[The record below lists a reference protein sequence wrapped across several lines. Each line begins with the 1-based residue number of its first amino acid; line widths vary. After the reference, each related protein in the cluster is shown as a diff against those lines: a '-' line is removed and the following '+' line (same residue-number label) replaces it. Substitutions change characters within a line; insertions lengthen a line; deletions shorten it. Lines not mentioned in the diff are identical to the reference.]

1 MASVIIMP
9 KQGLLMEEG
18 TITKWLAKEGEQT
31 TEGAP
36 LFEME
41 TDKLTITMDSTATG
55 TVLKILHPEGDT
67 VPITQPIAI
76 VGQPGEDIS
85 GLLGGE
91 APAAAP
97 AAAAPEA
104 PTAEAAPAPQPVVEH
119 APGERVFSSPRA
131 RLRAEENGVDI
142 AAVPGSG
149 PDGLVVERDVQNYIA
164 NQPTV
169 TPLAANQARI
179 QGIDL
184 SGLTG
189 TGPNGKITT
198 EDLHIASAAVEPAPA
213 AEPIP
218 GQLTRGTRTEAMSGM
233 RKAIS
238 RNMLTASP
246 PMPRPTTG
254 WWWT

>member
-18 TITKWLAKEGEQT
+18 TITKWLVKEGQQT
-31 TEGAP
+31 TEGTP

-85 GLLGGE
+85 ALLGNAPMDASQTEE
-91 APAAAP
+91 ASAPASAAASAAAP
-97 AAAAPEA
+97 S
-104 PTAEAAPAPQPVVEH
+104 PAVERT
-119 APGERVFSSPRA
+119 PGERVFSSPRA

-149 PDGLVVERDVQNYIA
+149 PDGLVIERDVQ
-164 NQPTV
+164 
-169 TPLAANQARI
+169 
-179 QGIDL
+179 
-184 SGLTG
+184 S
-189 TGPNGKITT
+189 
-198 EDLHIASAAVEPAPA
+198 
-213 AEPIP
+213 
-218 GQLTRGTRTEAMSGM
+218 
-233 RKAIS
+233 
-238 RNMLTASP
+238 
-246 PMPRPTTG
+246 
-254 WWWT
+254 

>member
-104 PTAEAAPAPQPVVEH
+104 PTAEAAPRNLSWSTPPVSVSSPLPEPVSGQRKTAWTSPPPP
-119 APGERVFSSPRA
+119 APGRTAWWWSGTCRTTSP
-131 RLRAEENGVDI
+131 
-142 AAVPGSG
+142 
-149 PDGLVVERDVQNYIA
+149 
-164 NQPTV
+164 T
-169 TPLAANQARI
+169 
-179 QGIDL
+179 
-184 SGLTG
+184 
-189 TGPNGKITT
+189 
-198 EDLHIASAAVEPAPA
+198 
-213 AEPIP
+213 
-218 GQLTRGTRTEAMSGM
+218 
-233 RKAIS
+233 
-238 RNMLTASP
+238 SP
-246 PMPRPTTG
+246 P
-254 WWWT
+254 

>member
-91 APAAAP
+91 APAVALF
-97 AAAAPEA
+97 
-104 PTAEAAPAPQPVVEH
+104 
-119 APGERVFSSPRA
+119 APGAPHRRGRSRPATCRGARPR
-131 RLRAEENGVDI
+131 
-142 AAVPGSG
+142 
-149 PDGLVVERDVQNYIA
+149 
-164 NQPTV
+164 
-169 TPLAANQARI
+169 
-179 QGIDL
+179 
-184 SGLTG
+184 
-189 TGPNGKITT
+189 
-198 EDLHIASAAVEPAPA
+198 
-213 AEPIP
+213 
-218 GQLTRGTRTEAMSGM
+218 
-233 RKAIS
+233 
-238 RNMLTASP
+238 
-246 PMPRPTTG
+246 
-254 WWWT
+254 

>member
-85 GLLGGE
+85 G
-91 APAAAP
+91 
-97 AAAAPEA
+97 
-104 PTAEAAPAPQPVVEH
+104 
-119 APGERVFSSPRA
+119 RRC
-131 RLRAEENGVDI
+131 
-142 AAVPGSG
+142 
-149 PDGLVVERDVQNYIA
+149 
-164 NQPTV
+164 
-169 TPLAANQARI
+169 
-179 QGIDL
+179 
-184 SGLTG
+184 
-189 TGPNGKITT
+189 
-198 EDLHIASAAVEPAPA
+198 
-213 AEPIP
+213 
-218 GQLTRGTRTEAMSGM
+218 TRGTYRRG
-233 RKAIS
+233 RS
-238 RNMLTASP
+238 RPATCRGAR
-246 PMPRPTTG
+246 PR
-254 WWWT
+254 

>member
-104 PTAEAAPAPQPVVEH
+104 PTAEAAPAPQPRLGRRKNPGLPRQRPRLPLLRCLPWSTPPVSVSSPLPEPVSGQRKTAWTSPPSP
-119 APGERVFSSPRA
+119 APGRTAWWWSGTCRTTSP
-131 RLRAEENGVDI
+131 
-142 AAVPGSG
+142 
-149 PDGLVVERDVQNYIA
+149 
-164 NQPTV
+164 T
-169 TPLAANQARI
+169 
-179 QGIDL
+179 
-184 SGLTG
+184 
-189 TGPNGKITT
+189 
-198 EDLHIASAAVEPAPA
+198 
-213 AEPIP
+213 
-218 GQLTRGTRTEAMSGM
+218 
-233 RKAIS
+233 
-238 RNMLTASP
+238 SP
-246 PMPRPTTG
+246 P
-254 WWWT
+254 

>member
-85 GLLGGE
+85 ALLGGE
-91 APAAAP
+91 RC
-97 AAAAPEA
+97 
-104 PTAEAAPAPQPVVEH
+104 V
-119 APGERVFSSPRA
+119 
-131 RLRAEENGVDI
+131 
-142 AAVPGSG
+142 
-149 PDGLVVERDVQNYIA
+149 
-164 NQPTV
+164 
-169 TPLAANQARI
+169 
-179 QGIDL
+179 
-184 SGLTG
+184 
-189 TGPNGKITT
+189 
-198 EDLHIASAAVEPAPA
+198 
-213 AEPIP
+213 
-218 GQLTRGTRTEAMSGM
+218 
-233 RKAIS
+233 
-238 RNMLTASP
+238 
-246 PMPRPTTG
+246 
-254 WWWT
+254 

>member
-85 GLLGGE
+85 ALLGGE

-97 AAAAPEA
+97 AATAPEA
-104 PTAEAAPAPQPVVEH
+104 PTAEAAPAPKPVVER
-119 APGERVFSSPRA
+119 APGERAFSSPRA
-131 RLRAEENGVDI
+131 RLRAW
-142 AAVPGSG
+142 
-149 PDGLVVERDVQNYIA
+149 
-164 NQPTV
+164 
-169 TPLAANQARI
+169 LAA
-179 QGIDL
+179 
-184 SGLTG
+184 SGVTAGWL
-189 TGPNGKITT
+189 
-198 EDLHIASAAVEPAPA
+198 
-213 AEPIP
+213 
-218 GQLTRGTRTEAMSGM
+218 AM
-233 RKAIS
+233 
-238 RNMLTASP
+238 
-246 PMPRPTTG
+246 
-254 WWWT
+254 

>member
-85 GLLGGE
+85 ALLGGE

-104 PTAEAAPAPQPVVEH
+104 RHLSWSTPPVSVSSPLPEPVSGQRKTAWTSPPSPAPGRT
-119 APGERVFSSPRA
+119 AWWWSGTCRTTSP
-131 RLRAEENGVDI
+131 
-142 AAVPGSG
+142 
-149 PDGLVVERDVQNYIA
+149 
-164 NQPTV
+164 T
-169 TPLAANQARI
+169 
-179 QGIDL
+179 
-184 SGLTG
+184 
-189 TGPNGKITT
+189 
-198 EDLHIASAAVEPAPA
+198 
-213 AEPIP
+213 
-218 GQLTRGTRTEAMSGM
+218 
-233 RKAIS
+233 
-238 RNMLTASP
+238 SP
-246 PMPRPTTG
+246 P
-254 WWWT
+254 

>member
-18 TITKWLAKEGEQT
+18 TIAKWLVKEGEQT

-85 GLLGGE
+85 ALLGGE

-97 AAAAPEA
+97 AATAPPRNLSWSA
-104 PTAEAAPAPQPVVEH
+104 PPVSGPSPLPVLGCGRRRTAWTSPPSPAPGRT
-119 APGERVFSSPRA
+119 AWWWSGTCRTTSP
-131 RLRAEENGVDI
+131 
-142 AAVPGSG
+142 
-149 PDGLVVERDVQNYIA
+149 
-164 NQPTV
+164 T
-169 TPLAANQARI
+169 
-179 QGIDL
+179 
-184 SGLTG
+184 
-189 TGPNGKITT
+189 
-198 EDLHIASAAVEPAPA
+198 
-213 AEPIP
+213 
-218 GQLTRGTRTEAMSGM
+218 
-233 RKAIS
+233 
-238 RNMLTASP
+238 SP
-246 PMPRPTTG
+246 P
-254 WWWT
+254 

>member
-1 MASVIIMP
+1 MASVMP

-97 AAAAPEA
+97 PPLHPRHLPPRPLPPRNLSWSTPPVSVSSPLPE
-104 PTAEAAPAPQPVVEH
+104 PVSGQRKTAWTSPPSPAPGRT
-119 APGERVFSSPRA
+119 AWWWSGTCRTTSP
-131 RLRAEENGVDI
+131 
-142 AAVPGSG
+142 
-149 PDGLVVERDVQNYIA
+149 
-164 NQPTV
+164 T
-169 TPLAANQARI
+169 
-179 QGIDL
+179 
-184 SGLTG
+184 
-189 TGPNGKITT
+189 
-198 EDLHIASAAVEPAPA
+198 
-213 AEPIP
+213 
-218 GQLTRGTRTEAMSGM
+218 
-233 RKAIS
+233 
-238 RNMLTASP
+238 SP
-246 PMPRPTTG
+246 P
-254 WWWT
+254 

>member
-76 VGQPGEDIS
+76 VGEPGEDITA
-85 GLLGGE
+85 LLGGE

-97 AAAAPEA
+97 AAPAPEA
-104 PTAEAAPAPQPVVEH
+104 P
-119 APGERVFSSPRA
+119 
-131 RLRAEENGVDI
+131 
-142 AAVPGSG
+142 
-149 PDGLVVERDVQNYIA
+149 
-164 NQPTV
+164 
-169 TPLAANQARI
+169 
-179 QGIDL
+179 
-184 SGLTG
+184 
-189 TGPNGKITT
+189 
-198 EDLHIASAAVEPAPA
+198 A
-213 AEPIP
+213 AE
-218 GQLTRGTRTEAMSGM
+218 
-233 RKAIS
+233 
-238 RNMLTASP
+238 TALSLIHI
-246 PMPRPTTG
+246 
-254 WWWT
+254 

>member
-85 GLLGGE
+85 GRSR
-91 APAAAP
+91 PATCRGA
-97 AAAAPEA
+97 
-104 PTAEAAPAPQPVVEH
+104 
-119 APGERVFSSPRA
+119 RPR
-131 RLRAEENGVDI
+131 
-142 AAVPGSG
+142 
-149 PDGLVVERDVQNYIA
+149 
-164 NQPTV
+164 
-169 TPLAANQARI
+169 
-179 QGIDL
+179 
-184 SGLTG
+184 
-189 TGPNGKITT
+189 
-198 EDLHIASAAVEPAPA
+198 
-213 AEPIP
+213 
-218 GQLTRGTRTEAMSGM
+218 
-233 RKAIS
+233 
-238 RNMLTASP
+238 
-246 PMPRPTTG
+246 
-254 WWWT
+254 

>member
-119 APGERVFSSPRA
+119 APG
-131 RLRAEENGVDI
+131 
-142 AAVPGSG
+142 
-149 PDGLVVERDVQNYIA
+149 
-164 NQPTV
+164 
-169 TPLAANQARI
+169 
-179 QGIDL
+179 
-184 SGLTG
+184 
-189 TGPNGKITT
+189 
-198 EDLHIASAAVEPAPA
+198 
-213 AEPIP
+213 
-218 GQLTRGTRTEAMSGM
+218 
-233 RKAIS
+233 
-238 RNMLTASP
+238 
-246 PMPRPTTG
+246 
-254 WWWT
+254 

>member
-85 GLLGGE
+85 ALLGGE

-104 PTAEAAPAPQPVVEH
+104 WSTPPVSVSSPLPEPVSGQRKTAWTSPPSPAPGRT
-119 APGERVFSSPRA
+119 AWWWSGTCRTTSP
-131 RLRAEENGVDI
+131 
-142 AAVPGSG
+142 
-149 PDGLVVERDVQNYIA
+149 
-164 NQPTV
+164 T
-169 TPLAANQARI
+169 
-179 QGIDL
+179 
-184 SGLTG
+184 
-189 TGPNGKITT
+189 
-198 EDLHIASAAVEPAPA
+198 
-213 AEPIP
+213 
-218 GQLTRGTRTEAMSGM
+218 
-233 RKAIS
+233 
-238 RNMLTASP
+238 SP
-246 PMPRPTTG
+246 P
-254 WWWT
+254 